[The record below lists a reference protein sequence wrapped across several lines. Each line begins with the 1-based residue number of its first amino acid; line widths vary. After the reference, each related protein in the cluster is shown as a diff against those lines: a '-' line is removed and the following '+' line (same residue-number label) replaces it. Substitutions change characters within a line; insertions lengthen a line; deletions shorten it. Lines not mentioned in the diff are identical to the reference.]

1 MRRKSPGRRSLRR
14 ALLALSAGLAL
25 ASPAWAEIDIS
36 GEWGSRLHE
45 DLQHRY
51 DGAEAGD
58 YTGLPLNAAGQRKA
72 DSWDA
77 SILSSPE
84 EQTKP
89 HPAQYSLRGPGTNL
103 RITKV
108 MDPVTQEL
116 VAYTIEGL
124 YGRADRTIWMDGRP
138 HPSEHAE
145 HQWQGFSTGKVV
157 DDKLVVTTT
166 HMKQGVIQRN
176 GAAASFRS
184 TMTEYW
190 VRHGDLMTVTTFIDD
205 PVYLEEPMVRSS
217 TWKLTPGVGVDNRM
231 AFEVVDEVA
240 GRPKDFVPANPL
252 GKHYEEFGKTLGIPF
267 QATQGGSA
275 TIYPEYQATLDA
287 LIKGQPAPPAPP
299 PPPQKPPPPRPSE
312 VGKPVEVLEL
322 RPNLHMLVV
331 DGINVTVQTGK
342 DGVVIV
348 DAGPAT
354 ASAKLLAA
362 VRALSSGPI
371 RYLINTSGEPESVGA
386 NAAVVDAAG
395 GPRHGGA
402 AAGPIQRPPAV
413 GVDVIAQEN
422 VSVRMAQQDPA
433 PNPEALPTSTFY
445 TDRKDIFANGEAIE
459 LHSEPA
465 TRTDSDILVFFRGSD
480 VVAAGGTLDVTRFP
494 IIDTAKGGSLD
505 GVIKALTDIIDI
517 AVPERNQM
525 GGTLIV
531 PGVGR
536 ICNES
541 DVVEYRDMMIIIRDR
556 LRDMAA
562 RKLTIAQVKA
572 AQPLLEYEG
581 LYGTST
587 GPWTTD
593 RFLETAYAQIRA
605 AGVKK

>member
-1 MRRKSPGRRSLRR
+1 MRCSCILAGLGLAAS
-14 ALLALSAGLAL
+14 LLATAA
-25 ASPAWAEIDIS
+25 PAWAEIDIS

-45 DLQHRY
+45 DLNHRF

-58 YTGLPLNAAGQRKA
+58 YTGLPLNAAGRRKA

-108 MDPVTQEL
+108 IDPVRQTL

-145 HQWQGFSTGKVV
+145 HLWQGFSTGKVV
-157 DDKLVVTTT
+157 DNKLVVTTT

-176 GAAASFRS
+176 GAPASFRS
-184 TMTEYW
+184 VMTEYF
-190 VRHGDLMTVTTFIDD
+190 VRHGDLMTVATIIDD
-205 PVYLEEPMVRSS
+205 PTFLEEPFIRTS

-252 GKHYEEFGKTLGIPF
+252 GEHYEEFGKTFGIPF

-275 TIYPEYQATLDA
+275 TLYPEYLKTLDL
-287 LIKGQPAPPAPP
+287 LIKGQPAPPTPP
-299 PPPQKPPPPRPSE
+299 PPPQTPAPSQPSDA
-312 VGKPVEVLEL
+312 GKPVEVLEL
-322 RPNLHMLVV
+322 RPNLHMLVI
-331 DGINVTVQTGK
+331 DGVNVTVQTGK
-342 DGVVIV
+342 EGAVIV
-348 DAGPAT
+348 DAGPA
-354 ASAKLLAA
+354 AGSARLLAA
-362 VRALSSGPI
+362 VRSLSSGPI
-371 RYLINTSGEPESVGA
+371 RYLINTSSEPESIGA

-402 AAGPIQRPPAV
+402 AAGPVARPPAV
-413 GVDVIAQEN
+413 GVDVIAHEN
-422 VSVRMAQQDPA
+422 VSVRMNQFDPA
-433 PNPEALPTSTFY
+433 PSPEALPTSTFY
-445 TDRKDIFANGEAIE
+445 TERKDLFANGEPIE

-465 TRTDSDILVFFRGSD
+465 SRTDSNILVFFRGSD
-480 VVAAGGTLDVTRFP
+480 VVATGGLLDVTRFP
-494 IIDTAKGGSLD
+494 VIDEAKGGTLD
-505 GVIKALTDIIDI
+505 GVIKALTDIVDI

-536 ICNES
+536 VCNES
-541 DVVEYRDMMIIIRDR
+541 DIVEYRDMVIIIRDR
-556 LRDMAA
+556 LREMAA
-562 RKLTIAQVKA
+562 KKLTIAQVRA
-572 AQPLLEYEG
+572 ARPLLEYEA
-581 LYGTST
+581 LYGTSD

-593 RFLETAYAQIRA
+593 RFLDTAYRQIRA
-605 AGVKK
+605 AGARK